1 MLLSWTTIYRYTS
14 RVVKIASTLV
24 WLSCG
29 DCVHTPSLTSISP
42 TNLSAG
48 GPGLLL
54 TINGNNFQQNST
66 VNWNGA
72 VRPTTFGS
80 SHQLIAAI
88 SASDVAV
95 PGPVKISVLSP
106 PEVSPITFTTA
117 SGSSGGASPH
127 VDCAGG
133 SSNIINMTISP

>member
-1 MLLSWTTIYRYTS
+1 MPLSWTTIHRTS
-14 RVVKIASTLV
+14 RVVAIAFTLV

-29 DCVHTPSLTSISP
+29 DCVRTPSLSSISP
-42 TNLSAG
+42 TSLSAG

-54 TINGNNFQQNST
+54 TVNGNNFQRNST

-72 VRPTTFGS
+72 VRPTTFVS

-88 SASDVAV
+88 SASDVAI
-95 PGPVKISVLSP
+95 PGPAKVSVLSP

-117 SGSSGGASPH
+117 SGSSGGAPLH

-133 SSNIINMTISP
+133 SSNSVSLTISP